1 MTSTPVVNRT
11 LATFRR
17 AEFGFLGVVVYTR
30 VQTPRFWGHCSKCCD
45 FDLLIFGCLG
55 LRISCCIVGIQVTPF
70 ISIYHHTAGTV
81 QLTFALR
88 VRNTKNRNR
97 LNVIERR
104 GGLSEDQS
112 NSLDLAHSNIE
123 ATSRRPSMVIRV
135 RIGASGFDVNT
146 H

>member
-1 MTSTPVVNRT
+1 MSLT
-11 LATFRR
+11 LATLRM
-17 AEFGFLGVVVYTR
+17 AELGFLGVVVYTR
-30 VQTPRFWGHCSKCCD
+30 VHTPRFWGHCSKCCD

-70 ISIYHHTAGTV
+70 VSICHNTAVTV
-81 QLTFALR
+81 QLKFALR

-112 NSLDLAHSNIE
+112 KSLDRAHSNYE
-123 ATSRRPSMVIRV
+123 ATSRRPSMISRV
-135 RIGASGFDVNT
+135 RIGASCFDVNT